1 MNRHGSIV
9 SRRDSVLR
17 PPQLDVLPCEHVSTR
32 HLHVLPSLSTPTERA
47 TRLTPE
53 IDGWLHSLETTF
65 SLETLPQDP
74 KIAPAAGIYEVPTGL
89 SVGTGQVLLRVGRS
103 LMGWEDRN
111 YQLLVRVGEDSV
123 LSCPTGKAGSLQD
136 YFLL

>member
-1 MNRHGSIV
+1 MSQHGSLI

-17 PPQLDVLPCEHVSTR
+17 PPQLDVLPCERVGTR
-32 HLHVLPSLSTPTERA
+32 HLHVLPPLNTPSERA

-53 IDGWLHSLETTF
+53 LDGWLRSLEAAF
-65 SLETLPQDP
+65 SLEALPQDA
-74 KIAPAAGIYEVPTGL
+74 KMAPAVGVYEVPAGL
-89 SVGTGQVLLRVGRS
+89 SVDTGQVLLRIGRS

-123 LSCPTGKAGSLQD
+123 LSCPTGKSGSLQD